1 MIVRKSIPS
10 SLNLPHLPP
19 LLNGDLQKEGET
31 NLPSPLSKRGRKR
44 NKRKEKKDMKN
55 GRNREKSKEFILF
68 LIHLYNSVSLFLISK
83 SEIFSKNRQVLH
95 MYVNPQ

>member
-1 MIVRKSIPS
+1 
-10 SLNLPHLPP
+10 
-19 LLNGDLQKEGET
+19 
-31 NLPSPLSKRGRKR
+31 
-44 NKRKEKKDMKN
+44 MKN